1 MAELKLNEVKSALE
15 EMRPRFDAGFTGA
28 DKAYLDRVYYRLFG
42 KEYPHKGTGC
52 KDCYRDQYLIICSTM
67 KKIKNLPKVDYALKN
82 GVVLVIPFTN
92 KYYSGIVP
100 AEVAEAYLAK
110 FPAKANLFSKLPD
123 DWAKR
128 CEKRVKAK
136 DAPKDGGETDNSE
149 EANGEGEKPTNE
161 TETNG
166 ETDNNGET
174 EGGENE
180 PNENETETNG
190 ETEGE
195 GEK

>member
-92 KYYSGIVP
+92 KYFSGIVP
-100 AEVAEAYLAK
+100 AEVAEEYLSK
-110 FPAKANLFSKLPD
+110 FPAKANLFSKLPE
-123 DWAKR
+123 DWQKR
-128 CEKRVKAK
+128 CDKRTKAK
-136 DAPKDGGETDNSE
+136 DEPKDGETDNSGE
-149 EANGEGEKPTNE
+149 TEGEGEKPTND

-166 ETDNNGET
+166 ETD
-174 EGGENE
+174 GGENE
-180 PNENETETNG
+180 PNENDTETNG

-195 GEK
+195 K